1 LTKLMVTGVC
11 ETVEELFPRLPL
23 IVDRT
28 FLVDGFIFG
37 AGGVFVVIKAIPE
50 VVKNKAA
57 AG

>member
-1 LTKLMVTGVC
+1 MVTGVC